1 MKGGR
6 EGRKGTKKTW
16 GMACDTLCFS
26 LECLSAFLP
35 GKVPPLSPSPS
46 VRSIEEA
53 ALSAAAR
60 SLPLGF
66 SLSWTSVWSVGV
78 SVLSSATRSRAPG
91 GYLPCR
97 TQLCIPGTS
106 PFAGTEEVLCSQVLK
121 EGREEMREK
130 KEVKWLQIGK
140 AC

>member
-6 EGRKGTKKTW
+6 EGRKGTKKAW
-16 GMACDTLCFS
+16 GMACDTLCLN

-35 GKVPPLSPSPS
+35 GKVHPLSPSPS
-46 VRSIEEA
+46 VSSVVEA
-53 ALSAAAR
+53 ALSEASH

-66 SLSWTSVWSVGV
+66 SLSWTSVWSMRV

-97 TQLCIPGTS
+97 TQLCVPGIS
-106 PFAGTEEVLCSQVLK
+106 LFAGTEEVLCSQVLK
-121 EGREEMREK
+121 EGMEEVRKRK
-130 KEVKWLQIGK
+130 KKSSG
-140 AC
+140 CR